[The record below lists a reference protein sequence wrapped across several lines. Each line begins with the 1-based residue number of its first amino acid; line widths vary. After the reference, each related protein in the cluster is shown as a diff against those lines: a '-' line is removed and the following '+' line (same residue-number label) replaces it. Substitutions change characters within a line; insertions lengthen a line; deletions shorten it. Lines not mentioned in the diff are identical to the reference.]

1 MVEGKPVVWVK
12 KQPGAYRMVS
22 DQNGTRLE
30 PSKSMVVRVV
40 GTVFF
45 LVMASITTL
54 FSLWVYNLA
63 QSVDESPSVS
73 GCWNFQTEVVV
84 GGNPPYC
91 FDRTIR
97 GVIES
102 IEVSEDQH
110 IRERIED
117 LETGETITG
126 EYRWED
132 VDDSIVYGYIEDG
145 RYFCVR
151 YVPEF
156 ALPEDWVPADID
168 DAFEYPDWCW
178 SPVEGQE
185 DRVYEEGAH
194 PYDDVWMYEADNVG
208 AMSSFLY
215 AHKISETGHM
225 ERQYI
230 AKSYVGQNRAEWD
243 AEGELFGLG
252 ALCCTVPI
260 TLLFLFAADQRP
272 RVFVINQEAK
282 TITRRR
288 SGRYPSFSR
297 TWSDVNFSATTV
309 VRSVRK
315 KVDTSA
321 SGFDES
327 YVSESNHPGL
337 NIVISY
343 GPFREVLLF
352 FEDGGDVS
360 VHGKTISDFMAAIGL
375 EFHADQ
381 YNARD
386 EQAALYARP
395 TLEYLA
401 EYNGGVRLWDDQS
414 ANFIIGWYYESDP
427 DFIKK
432 YPQAEHD
439 PEFMLEPHGNR
450 PFKEMYRRPLY
461 EGAGLTNVRSTEDAQ
476 RLLDHVLA
484 LRYPEPARKETEKAV
499 DLGSTSDE
507 KVEAAPADSATQA
520 SIGVDQGGVWGY
532 GMTQHDEPADD
543 GDNDEQDAADAPTG
557 SFWTFDDAQN
567 P

>member
-12 KQPGAYRMVS
+12 RRPGAYRMVS
-22 DQNGTRLE
+22 DQDGTRLE
-30 PSKSMVVRVV
+30 PSKSVALRVA

-54 FSLWVYNLA
+54 FSHGIYNEA
-63 QSVDESPSVS
+63 QSVDEPSAS
-73 GCWNFQTEVVV
+73 GCWNWQTEIII

-91 FDRTIR
+91 FDGTI
-97 GVIES
+97 GSEIES

-110 IRERIED
+110 VRERVED
-117 LETGETITG
+117 WETGYTYTQ

-132 VDDSIVYGYIEDG
+132 VGDSIVYGHIEDG
-145 RYFCVR
+145 RYYCVR

-168 DAFEYPDWCW
+168 DAFEYPDWCG
-178 SPVEGQE
+178 SSAEGQE

-194 PYDDVWMYEADNVG
+194 PYDDVWMYEADDVG

-215 AHKISETGHM
+215 VHKTSETGHM

-230 AKSYVGQNRAEWD
+230 TKGYIEQDRAEWENED
-243 AEGELFGLG
+243 EFGLG
-252 ALCCTVPI
+252 ALFCTVPM
-260 TLLFLFAADQRP
+260 TLLFLFASDQRP
-272 RVFVINQEAK
+272 RVFVINQQAK

-297 TWSDVNFSATTV
+297 TWRDVNFSATTV
-309 VRSVRK
+309 VRSVRQQHHSTAATE
-315 KVDTSA
+315 DSPAEYWTT
-321 SGFDES
+321 
-327 YVSESNHPGL
+327 NHSGL
-337 NIVISY
+337 NIVIRY
-343 GPFREVLLF
+343 GQHQQVLLF
-352 FEDGGDVS
+352 FEDGGEVN
-360 VHGKTISDFMAAIGL
+360 VHGQVISGFMAAMGVK
-375 EFHADQ
+375 F
-381 YNARD
+381 NPD
-386 EQAALYARP
+386 EIHNPQMDLYARP

-401 EYNGGVRLWDDQS
+401 DYNGGVSKWDDDT

-427 DFIKK
+427 HFIEK
-432 YPQAEHD
+432 YPQFEED

-450 PFKEMYRRPLY
+450 PYKGMYIRPLY
-461 EGAGLTNVRSTEDAQ
+461 EGAGLTTVRSTEDAQ

-484 LRYPEPARKETEKAV
+484 LRDEETKEKEKEIHAKKATEGATEYETAPSERPATINK
-499 DLGSTSDE
+499 
-507 KVEAAPADSATQA
+507 
-520 SIGVDQGGVWGY
+520 GGVWGY
-532 GMTQHDEPADD
+532 GVTQHEQPDDADD
-543 GDNDEQDAADAPTG
+543 DDEQDPAGAPTG